1 VLRRPRRVTP
11 LPDRARPL
19 RGHPR
24 RVALWP
30 GVPRKD
36 QPRLP
41 PSPGGHSPLLLAAP
55 DDPSPVSAP
64 PRAGPPRRPRPS
76 PLPRRQHG
84 APTLLG
90 ARAAPSPTVRR
101 CRPRGATSGGAQLKS
116 KVWQR
121 TSKNTI
127 AFSLILFL
135 LVSSWT
141 SHIAHYWS
149 AAIAHSGMLPPCA
162 RMHVHVDGKSLRWA
176 PMCMCVRAEA
186 AMGVAVW
193 SSPSGWRPGG
203 LAVKHQDRGAGAQR

>member
-1 VLRRPRRVTP
+1 MLVLLVAKHP
-11 LPDRARPL
+11 LGSHNVL
-19 RGHPR
+19 LWTWHQ
-24 RVALWP
+24 ALDFISFEVVELFLHGQHLVRILQGLFYP
-30 GVPRKD
+30 E
-36 QPRLP
+36 RLNR
-41 PSPGGHSPLLLAAP
+41 S
-55 DDPSPVSAP
+55 
-64 PRAGPPRRPRPS
+64 
-76 PLPRRQHG
+76 
-84 APTLLG
+84 
-90 ARAAPSPTVRR
+90 
-101 CRPRGATSGGAQLKS
+101 SGGAQLKS